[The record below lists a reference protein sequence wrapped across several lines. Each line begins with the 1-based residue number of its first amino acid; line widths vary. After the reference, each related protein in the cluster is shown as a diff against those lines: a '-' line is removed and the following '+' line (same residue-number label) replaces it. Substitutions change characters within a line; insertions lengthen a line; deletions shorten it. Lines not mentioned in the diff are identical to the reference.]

1 MPDAEAGWG
10 QEAFSS
16 RRTIQAIRPREPA
29 RAISRA
35 TVIAGIR
42 GGGILADHGASPAP
56 QQPMEQE
63 CALLFVYG
71 TLKRG
76 LANHHQLGGAVFA
89 GDAVIDGV
97 ELHDL
102 GPFPMA
108 IAGEGSVHGELYRVE
123 GDHLARLDR
132 FEGVPRLYRRECR
145 QLADGRQ
152 AWVYLGRPRQ
162 VRHSPRLS
170 AGRWPADSAPP
181 STTAQQHRFQRA
193 DSCRRVQAP
202 GLVKSLARN
211 QAACPAPPLRSFLA
225 RGWRPLAL
233 LAVLIGPLPPLGL
246 QAVRAEASLALC
258 QRWQRSS
265 NLERIQ
271 LGNAVGTAA
280 YLTKV
285 HPFAESDPE
294 HPQLLYAPAD
304 LQRACDGWG

>member
-1 MPDAEAGWG
+1 
-10 QEAFSS
+10 
-16 RRTIQAIRPREPA
+16 
-29 RAISRA
+29 
-35 TVIAGIR
+35 
-42 GGGILADHGASPAP
+42 
-56 QQPMEQE
+56 MEQE

-89 GDAVIDGV
+89 GEAVMVGV

-108 IAGEGSVHGELYRVE
+108 IAGEGSVHGELYRV
-123 GDHLARLDR
+123 DDQQLTRLDR
-132 FEGVPRLYRRECR
+132 FEGVPRLYRREGR

-152 AWVYLGRPRQ
+152 AWIYLGRPRQ

-170 AGRWPADSAPP
+170 EGRWPADSAAPCDA
-181 STTAQQHRFQRA
+181 AQQHRFQRT
-193 DSCRRVQAP
+193 DSCRQVQAP
-202 GLVKSLARN
+202 GLWGSLARN
-211 QAACPAPPLRSFLA
+211 QAAFPATPLRSPLA
-225 RGWRPLAL
+225 RAWRPLAL
-233 LAVLIGPLPPLGL
+233 LAMLIGPLPQIGL

-265 NLERIQ
+265 GMERIQ
-271 LGNAVGTAA
+271 LGNAIGIAA

-285 HPFAESDPE
+285 PPFAESDPE